1 MNPSF
6 FFNIVSLYPFSLM
19 DCKKKTKTNNKCN
32 HKSAKYLEPPKGIL
46 VSFCP
51 LCSESCV
58 GTLGESF
65 LLFIGVLLRLASCLF
80 CMVFAKKCLLREES
94 FTFFFFVLLNYLFAT
109 LDLKRSPPLPV
120 PSFLNSLFCMLHLE
134 PAHRAISPV
143 YNKELF
149 LCQ

>member
-1 MNPSF
+1 
-6 FFNIVSLYPFSLM
+6 M
-19 DCKKKTKTNNKCN
+19 DCKKKKKTNNKCN

-94 FTFFFFVLLNYLFAT
+94 FTFFFCSFKLFVCNFGPQEVPT
-109 LDLKRSPPLPV
+109 PPS
-120 PSFLNSLFCMLHLE
+120 SFFS
-134 PAHRAISPV
+134 
-143 YNKELF
+143 
-149 LCQ
+149 